1 MKNIEEELRVN
12 THLHITAWAL
22 AFILF
27 IIVVILNKQG
37 KAKGAKIVQMI
48 LRLDYLLILY
58 SGGAL
63 LAYYFGGSPMMGE
76 AIFKGLAG
84 IWAIFAM
91 EMISLKTGREEPTKS
106 WWIQLVIAVLLT
118 MVLGFGRLPGG
129 LLP

>member
-1 MKNIEEELRVN
+1 MN

-27 IIVVILNKQG
+27 IVVVILHKQG

-58 SGGAL
+58 SGGSL
-63 LAYYFGGSPMMGE
+63 LANYFGASPMMGE

-91 EMISLKTGREEPTKS
+91 EMISIKMGRNEATKG

-118 MVLGFGRLPGG
+118 LILGFGRLPLG
-129 LLP
+129 LLLFK

>member
-1 MKNIEEELRVN
+1 MS

-27 IIVVILNKQG
+27 AVVVILNKSG
-37 KAKGAKIVQMI
+37 KAKGAKIVHMI

-58 SGGAL
+58 SGGSL
-63 LAYYFGGSPMMGE
+63 LAAYFGGSPMMGE

-91 EMISLKTGREEPTKS
+91 EMIAIKMTRNEAVKS
-106 WWIQLVIAVLLT
+106 WWIQLIIAVLIT
-118 MVLGFGRLPGG
+118 VVLGFGRLPGG
-129 LLP
+129 LA

>member
-1 MKNIEEELRVN
+1 MN
-12 THLHITAWAL
+12 THLHVTAWAL

-27 IIVVILNKQG
+27 IIVVILHKTG

-58 SGGAL
+58 SGGSL
-63 LAYYFGGSPMMGE
+63 LANYFGGSSMMGE

-91 EMISLKTGREEPTKS
+91 EMISLKSGREEPTKS

-118 MVLGFGRLPGG
+118 MILGFGRLPGG
-129 LLP
+129 FA

>member
-1 MKNIEEELRVN
+1 MS

-27 IIVVILNKQG
+27 IVVVLLNKSG
-37 KAKGAKIVQMI
+37 KAKGAKIVHMI

-58 SGGAL
+58 SGGTL
-63 LAYYFGGSPMMGE
+63 LAEYFGGSPMMGE

-91 EMISLKTGREEPTKS
+91 EMVGVKMARHEATKS
-106 WWIQLVIAVLLT
+106 WWIQLVIAVVITL
-118 MVLGFGRLPGG
+118 VLGFGRLTGG
-129 LLP
+129 LA

>member
-1 MKNIEEELRVN
+1 MGTS
-12 THLHITAWAL
+12 THLHVTAWAL

-27 IIVVILNKQG
+27 IVVVILHRSG

-58 SGGAL
+58 SGGTL
-63 LAYYFGGSPMMGE
+63 LANYFGAPQMGE

-91 EMISLKTGREEPTKS
+91 EMISLKSGREEATKS
-106 WWIQLVIAVLLT
+106 WWIQLVIAVILT
-118 MVLGFGRLPGG
+118 MILGFGRLG
-129 LLP
+129 LGFLP

>member
-1 MKNIEEELRVN
+1 MS

-27 IIVVILNKQG
+27 IVVVILNKSG

-58 SGGAL
+58 SGGSL
-63 LAYYFGGSPMMGE
+63 LAEYFGGSSPLMGE

-91 EMISLKTGREEPTKS
+91 EMISIKMTRNEAVKS
-106 WWIQLVIAVLLT
+106 WWIQLIIAVLIT
-118 MVLGFGRLPGG
+118 VVLGFGRLPGG
-129 LLP
+129 LAG